1 MFGEKLFYLIDIS
14 SPIFPKDLNTLFTT
28 LQFYLN
34 YYAILIKMLL
44 ANDEQHA
51 HLDFKVIK
59 NILHKLKILYT
70 KFTCQEIGTIAWPL
84 SA

>member
-1 MFGEKLFYLIDIS
+1 
-14 SPIFPKDLNTLFTT
+14 
-28 LQFYLN
+28 
-34 YYAILIKMLL
+34 MLL

-84 SA
+84 SAWMPILCNPTHLVCQRFGQVPQDVTKPFSNKWRYFA